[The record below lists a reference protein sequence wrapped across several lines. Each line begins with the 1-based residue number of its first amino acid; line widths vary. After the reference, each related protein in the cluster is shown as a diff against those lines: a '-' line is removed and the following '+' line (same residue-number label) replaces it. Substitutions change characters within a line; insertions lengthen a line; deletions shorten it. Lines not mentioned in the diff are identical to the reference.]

1 MTGGPGRHPW
11 LDGADAAEVLGC
23 TSAELERWRRMVLP
37 TGPRRRSGQGDDD
50 HRPDEI
56 IVVADTVSAFE
67 LGDLTLDHVSLLCRA
82 NLFALAVEFA
92 RDEATLVDKA
102 RTLSYDEFARER
114 RNWAQVVDYGGGAF
128 RAQVIQTVTVE

>member
-1 MTGGPGRHPW
+1 MTGGPGRRLW

-23 TSAELERWRRMVLP
+23 TSAELERWRRIVLP

-50 HRPDEI
+50 YRPDEI

-67 LGDLTLDHVSLLCRA
+67 LGDLTLDHVSLLGRA

-92 RDEATLVDKA
+92 RDEVTLVDKA